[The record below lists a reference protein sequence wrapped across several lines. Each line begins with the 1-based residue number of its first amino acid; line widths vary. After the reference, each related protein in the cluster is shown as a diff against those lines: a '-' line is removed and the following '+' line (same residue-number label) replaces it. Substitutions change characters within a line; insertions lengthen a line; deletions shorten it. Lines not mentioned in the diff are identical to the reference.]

1 MDPEAKWTK
10 LEKVLVESADK
21 IIPKKPAMTQNK
33 WMTTEILD
41 LVLKRRTVKN
51 KKCGKYQ
58 TLDKEIKE
66 KCVRAKE
73 KWMCNVQS

>member
-1 MDPEAKWTK
+1 M
-10 LEKVLVESADK
+10 S
-21 IIPKKPAMTQNK
+21 
-33 WMTTEILD
+33 
-41 LVLKRRTVKN
+41 KRRTVKN

-73 KWMCNVQS
+73 KWMNDQCAELEELEKKDIQIMYSK